1 MVTTFREKRGSEME
15 LVLILSLCS
24 TILMMILSLLFK
36 VAGKLRLTLPLL
48 YFLAAVVSTFFTD
61 WTSEHEQLVLL
72 GLYILIGLVVLS
84 WIVSL
89 VKTIRRKKSEK
100 LFEEDVAWQIN
111 RARELGVPVDSVLI
125 DDDGTVLDSKTG
137 QPLI

>member
-1 MVTTFREKRGSEME
+1 ME

-24 TILMMILSLLFK
+24 TILMMILSLIFK
-36 VAGKLRLTLPLL
+36 VAGKLRLTLPVL

-89 VKTIRRKKSEK
+89 VKTIRRRKSEK
-100 LFEEDVAWQIN
+100 RFEEDVAWQIN
-111 RARELGVPVDSVLI
+111 RARELGIPVDSVLI

>member
-1 MVTTFREKRGSEME
+1 ME